1 MCSQQSTVNSQ
12 QSGGVN
18 FDIQL
23 SLPLSKS
30 VRARELVL
38 DALNGR
44 EIEIEDEND
53 DIFVLSRAL
62 KQCTMHNAQCTIFAI
77 SENNQAC
84 LDCRAEQKS
93 QPEGVIFAISENNQA
108 CLDCRAEQKS
118 RQKGV
123 MHNAQLSD
131 QLDNFQ
137 LSTLNSQLST
147 FNLHASGTALRFLT
161 AYCAVTEGEWVL
173 SGTERLCERPI
184 RPLVDAL
191 RGMGAEIEYVE
202 KEGFAPLKIV
212 GRKLKGGLVRL
223 DASLSSQFASALML
237 IADKV
242 DGGIEI
248 EYEGDVASKSYISL
262 TKSVIEKYKRG
273 VRYSGEKDWS
283 SATVWYAAMAVLK
296 EGKFLLEGLSLDSC
310 QPDRA
315 IVEIFE
321 KLGVRT
327 MAVENGVAIESSGCV
342 VDKFVLDCNNMPDA
356 VMYIVVAA
364 CLLGVEFEISGVGTL
379 RVKESDRIEALM
391 SEMRKC
397 GYLIQCIMHNAQ
409 PMVLSLGEKCT
420 IFVEHESRHKE
431 VIHNSQLDGEVPRL
445 KTYNDHR
452 IAMSMAVVGL
462 VREIEIENR
471 EVVNKSYPEFW
482 RDFDRVK
489 NIYCK

>member
-12 QSGGVN
+12 QSGEVN

-62 KQCTMHNAQCTIFAI
+62 Y
-77 SENNQAC
+77 
-84 LDCRAEQKS
+84 
-93 QPEGVIFAISENNQA
+93 
-108 CLDCRAEQKS
+108 
-118 RQKGV
+118 
-123 MHNAQLSD
+123 NAQLSGII
-131 QLDNFQ
+131 LD
-137 LSTLNSQLST
+137 LK
-147 FNLHASGTALRFLT
+147 ASGTALRFMT

-202 KEGFAPLKIV
+202 KEGFAPLRIV
-212 GRKLKGGLVRL
+212 GGKLKGGRVRL

-237 IADKV
+237 ISDKV

-248 EYEGDVASKSYISL
+248 EYEGDVASQSYIRL
-262 TKSVIEKYKRG
+262 TENVIEKYRSG
-273 VRYSGEKDWS
+273 VRYSGERDWS
-283 SATVWYAAMAVLK
+283 SATVWYAVMAVLK
-296 EGKFLLEGLSLDSC
+296 KGSFLFEGLSLDSC
-310 QPDRA
+310 QPDRK
-315 IVEIFE
+315 IVEVFE
-321 KLGVRT
+321 KLGVKT
-327 MAVENGVAIESSGCV
+327 KAVENGVEIESGGVV
-342 VDKFVLDCNNMPDA
+342 VDKLELDCKNMPDA
-356 VMYIVVAA
+356 VMYIAVAA
-364 CLLGVEFEISGVGTL
+364 CLLGVEFEISGVETL
-379 RVKESDRIEALM
+379 RVKESDRIETLIN
-391 SEMRKC
+391 EMRKC

-420 IFVEHESRHKE
+420 IFVEQESRQKE
-431 VIHNSQLDGEVPRL
+431 VIHNSQLDGQVPRI

-462 VREIEIENR
+462 VREIEIENQ